1 MLRPRSGFRAWLVV
15 LGAAA
20 PGLAPQGALRLASGF
35 SVASRKDCWR
45 PTVDDVDRI
54 SWGKPAK
61 KKVPDQVRK
70 ADCKPKPNPDA
81 DPNLTP

>member
-1 MLRPRSGFRAWLVV
+1 MLDS
-15 LGAAA
+15 
-20 PGLAPQGALRLASGF
+20 